1 MYKIILS
8 IEHKG
13 RIIKL
18 LKKANMFKIEDN
30 KDIEFNNLLFVKE
43 QVAIDSYNK
52 KVETV
57 FAKENNV

>member
-1 MYKIILS
+1 
-8 IEHKG
+8 
-13 RIIKL
+13 
-18 LKKANMFKIEDN
+18 MFKIEDN